1 MRAICAALACGLS
14 MLTGSAFGMD
24 VRSHDMADGGRLANQ
39 QVYSD
44 CNGDNISPTLLW
56 SGAPA
61 DTKSFAVTLYDPDSK
76 PRGWWHWIAFDIPAN
91 VASLTRGAGA
101 SGSVGLP
108 PGTIQGDN
116 DFSQN
121 AYGGAC
127 PPQGSGAHHYQF
139 TVWALDTASL
149 PFDAGVTG
157 VAIGPYL
164 KQHAL
169 AQATLT
175 ALYQR

>member
-1 MRAICAALACGLS
+1 MRPWMAMLACALS
-14 MLTGSAFGMD
+14 VPATAAFGMALK
-24 VRSHDMADGGRLANQ
+24 SHDMADGGALSTQ
-39 QVYSD
+39 QVYTD
-44 CNGDNISPTLLW
+44 CNGDNVSPTLSW

-61 DTKSFAVTLYDPDSK
+61 GSKSFAVTLYDPDAK
-76 PRGWWHWIAFDIPAN
+76 PAGWWHWIAFDIPAN
-91 VASLTRGAGA
+91 VTSLPRNAGVA
-101 SGSVGLP
+101 GNSGLP
-108 PGTIQGDN
+108 PTAIQGAN

-139 TVWALDTASL
+139 TIWALDTASL

-164 KQHAL
+164 QQHAL
-169 AQATLT
+169 DKATLT